1 MWTQHPASY
10 GRGLGS
16 GITRV
21 LGKALDQATIAGNP
35 NPNPFATSDAPIA
48 RYRRERNPIWV

>member
-16 GITRV
+16 AITRV
-21 LGKALDQATIAGNP
+21 LGKTLDQATIAG
-35 NPNPFATSDAPIA
+35 
-48 RYRRERNPIWV
+48 YRRERNPIWV